1 MKKQYFPSAD
11 ELKAAFNQQKEHSLN
26 WYTETGIITA
36 VEALSKAI
44 RDLRDIGVNVQL
56 QLIGNASEDAFA
68 LVKTVAEIKGALTV
82 SASGILKIDHV
93 EHLLAISVKE
103 GESAVLK
110 IYVSDFDYRGLGAT
124 GNIRGKCFDLL
135 ADAQAIQKLQ
145 DKILF
150 TAVRNEVIR
159 DHDAANSLGFDEHRI
174 ARLPKSNK
182 P

>member
-1 MKKQYFPSAD
+1 MKQYFPSAD
-11 ELKAAFNQQKEHSLN
+11 ELKAAFNQQKESRHD
-26 WYTETGIITA
+26 WFAEIGIITA
-36 VEALSKAI
+36 IEALSKAL

-56 QLIGNASEDAFA
+56 QLNGNASEDAFSLA
-68 LVKTVAEIKGALTV
+68 KTVTEIKGTLTV
-82 SASGILKIDHV
+82 PVSGILKIDQV

-103 GESAVLK
+103 GEAAVLK

-124 GNIRGKCFDLL
+124 NSIRGQCFNLL
-135 ADAQAIQKLQ
+135 TDAQAIQKLQ